1 METSSGRNAGTHH
14 LGSKNRQAAERFYCV
29 GGRDKRDSVY
39 GEIYIYYIYTH
50 IYSDSDYLIR

>member
-39 GEIYIYYIYTH
+39 GEIYILYIYTY
-50 IYSDSDYLIR
+50 IYKVIVII